1 MNNANRKTALNT
13 VKTNAILAGVIVSIC
28 ANGYAL
34 HQIKAIQDTLTNQN
48 QTETTSEELNTNHY
62 ETIQA
67 ECLISLCKSKN
78 DMKSKNDNLTEMAI
92 PDYDTSFKSY
102 MSYKCITNKSS
113 NQYKL
118 QQKAY
123 TDDMGLRKVD
133 DYYLVAMGTYYSDTI
148 GDKFRITLE
157 DDKVFDVMIGDIK
170 ADIHTDKNN
179 MYSPVYNSNG
189 KFISANVIEFI
200 VDTKKIDKSVRR
212 LGSVNAYDDFK
223 GNITKIERIEPNE

>member
-1 MNNANRKTALNT
+1 MNYANHKTTLNNI
-13 VKTNAILAGVIVSIC
+13 KTNAILVGILVSIC

-34 HQIKAIQDTLTNQN
+34 SQIKKIDDTLTNQSK
-48 QTETTSEELNTNHY
+48 TDTVSEELNTNY
-62 ETIQA
+62 CETIQGEGIIA
-67 ECLISLCKSKN
+67 LAKSKN
-78 DMKSKNDNLTEMAI
+78 NIKVKSDNLIEMTV

-113 NQYKL
+113 DQYKL

-123 TDDMGLRKVD
+123 TDDMGLRKID
-133 DYYLVAMGTYYSDTI
+133 DYYLVAMGTYYSNTV

-157 DDKVFDVMIGDIK
+157 DDKSFNVMIGDIK

-179 MYSPVYNSNG
+179 MYSAVYNSNG
-189 KFISANVIEFI
+189 KFISANVLEFI
-200 VDTKKIDKSVRR
+200 VDTNKIDKSVRR

-223 GNITKIERIEPNE
+223 GNIIKIERIEANE

>member
-13 VKTNAILAGVIVSIC
+13 VKTNAILVGIIVSIC
-28 ANGYAL
+28 TNGYIL
-34 HQIKAIQDTLTNQN
+34 HQIKAIQDTLTN

-67 ECLISLCKSKN
+67 EGLISLCKSKN
-78 DMKSKNDNLTEMAI
+78 NMKSKNDNLIEMAI

-123 TDDMGLRKVD
+123 TDNMGLRKVD
-133 DYYLVAMGTYYSDTI
+133 DYYLVAMGTYYSDNI
-148 GDKFRITLE
+148 GDRFRITLE
-157 DDKVFDVMIGDIK
+157 GDKTFDVMIGDVK

-179 MYSPVYNSNG
+179 MYSPVYNSDG
-189 KFISANVIEFI
+189 SFKSANVIEFI
-200 VDTKKIDKSVRR
+200 IDTKSVDRKVK
-212 LGSVNAYDDFK
+212 LMGDVSAYDEFA
-223 GNITKIERIEPNE
+223 GNIVKIERISD

>member
-1 MNNANRKTALNT
+1 MNYANHKTTLNNI
-13 VKTNAILAGVIVSIC
+13 KTNAILVGILVSIC
-28 ANGYAL
+28 ANGYTL
-34 HQIKAIQDTLTNQN
+34 SQIKKIDNTLTNQN
-48 QTETTSEELNTNHY
+48 KTDLVSEELNTNY
-62 ETIQA
+62 CKTIQVEGIIA
-67 ECLISLCKSKN
+67 LTKSKN
-78 DMKSKNDNLTEMAI
+78 NTKRGNLIEMTI

-102 MSYKCITNKSS
+102 MSYKCITDKSS

-157 DDKVFDVMIGDIK
+157 GDKTFNVMIGDIK

-179 MYSPVYNSNG
+179 MYSAVYNSNG
-189 KFISANVIEFI
+189 KFISANVLEFI
-200 VDTKKIDKSVRR
+200 VDTNKIDKSVRR

-223 GNITKIERIEPNE
+223 GNIIKIERIESNE